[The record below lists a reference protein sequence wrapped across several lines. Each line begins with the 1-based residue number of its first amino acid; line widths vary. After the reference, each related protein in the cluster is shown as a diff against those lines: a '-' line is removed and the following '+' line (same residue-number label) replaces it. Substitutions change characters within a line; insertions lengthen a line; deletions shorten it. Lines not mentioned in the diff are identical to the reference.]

1 MRRCA
6 FLLVGALALAGCGGG
21 STSRPAARATPA
33 AAKSCETA
41 AAARARARLRKDVAA
56 IRRAARL
63 KTSDTLRGNEAVN
76 TATDRFLLD
85 LARAPIALLEK
96 NRMIDHAAGALAGAC
111 EQCFQALEAG
121 RPIPAIAH
129 GGRCGQ
135 K

>member
-6 FLLVGALALAGCGGG
+6 LLLVGVVALAGCGG
-21 STSRPAARATPA
+21 STSRPAVRTTAV

-41 AAARARARLRKDVAA
+41 AAARVRARLHRDVAA

-63 KTSDTLRGNEAVN
+63 KTRDTLRGNAAVN

-85 LARAPIALLEK
+85 LARAPIGLLEK
-96 NRMIDHAAGALAGAC
+96 NRLIDHAAGALAGAC

-129 GGRCGQ
+129 GGRCGP